1 MRRPR
6 LKTYLFV
13 SLTLVTAGPLMTLGA
28 VQVARW
34 RSAAQRDADREL
46 TLAAQALARAIG
58 QSVDANVRAL
68 ETSAGELEVHPSTD
82 PKVLQQIVET
92 HRRRFTGLAVVNL
105 AGPDGRTIASDPIS
119 DPQHGSYLGRD
130 YSDRAYYRAMLRTG
144 RTGISEVEIG
154 KVSGVP
160 AIHAKTPIHATAGST
175 TGAIAGSMGF
185 ALALEHLQTL
195 TADVTSNFVDLEA
208 QVVDHRSR
216 LIIESDPRGRPPL
229 RDLTTLAIY
238 RAPPASGV
246 VLSDAVDEHGVA
258 VRAAVTRVT
267 EQALDWTVAVTRSR
281 ESIARGAD
289 RARVMV
295 LVALAT
301 ALVAGLLLAFGLAS
315 WFARPI
321 IDLEAYATKVRA
333 GARSP
338 APPATARTTREV
350 AGLIGAVEFM
360 VRDLQARNEELEALR
375 DSLEERIRTRT
386 HELARRTREMRLVLD
401 NLAEGVFIMDRQGV
415 IGSEH
420 SRQLEVW
427 FGPSHPGDT
436 FHRYIGRSAP
446 SFSLHGEIGWEQVM
460 DDTLG
465 LEVALGQLPARLE
478 VAGRH
483 YALSYRAIGDGGNGA
498 SDDLQ
503 FLVVITDVT
512 SDIERERM
520 LVERKE
526 GLTLIE
532 YMLSDRAGLITFIEE
547 ASAIVARALA
557 GDSGGETLRRDL
569 HTLKGASLSFGIETV
584 GGLCHQLETAMAD
597 GDPSWRDGLL
607 KLGERWGRVAGIVD
621 RLLGTRRDFVE
632 MSPDQFEEL
641 ERAGRDGASRDELL
655 GLIRALRLD
664 PIERRLQRLARQADE
679 IAGRLEKQVI
689 VEVRHDDARV
699 DARRWAPFWAAFVHA
714 LRNAIDHGIEKPDER
729 VARGKPAAGYISL
742 RARREGSGVVVEL
755 EDDGRGIDWEAIR
768 RAAAARGVAIGAHDD
783 PNELLFA
790 DGVSTAAQVTQLSGR
805 GVGLGAL
812 RAVVRAMGGTIQV
825 QTTQGAG
832 TRLTVRVP
840 SP

>member
-1 MRRPR
+1 
-6 LKTYLFV
+6 
-13 SLTLVTAGPLMTLGA
+13 
-28 VQVARW
+28 
-34 RSAAQRDADREL
+34 
-46 TLAAQALARAIG
+46 
-58 QSVDANVRAL
+58 
-68 ETSAGELEVHPSTD
+68 
-82 PKVLQQIVET
+82 
-92 HRRRFTGLAVVNL
+92 
-105 AGPDGRTIASDPIS
+105 
-119 DPQHGSYLGRD
+119 
-130 YSDRAYYRAMLRTG
+130 MLRLG

-160 AIHAKTPIHATAGST
+160 SIHAKTAIHATAGPNP
-175 TGAIAGSMGF
+175 GAIVGSMGF
-185 ALALEHLQTL
+185 ALALDHLQAL
-195 TADVTSNFVDLEA
+195 TVDVTSDFVDLEA
-208 QVVDHRSR
+208 QVVDLRSR

-229 RDLTTLAIY
+229 RDLSTLAIY

-246 VLSDAVDEHGVA
+246 ALRDAVDEHGVA
-258 VRAAVTRVT
+258 VRAAVARVT
-267 EQALDWTVAVTRSR
+267 EQSLDWTVAVTRSHA
-281 ESIARGAD
+281 SIARGAD
-289 RARVMV
+289 HARVTV
-295 LVALAT
+295 LFALAA
-301 ALVAGLLLAFGLAS
+301 ALLAGLLLAFGLAS

-321 IDLEAYATKVRA
+321 IDLEDYATKVRA

-386 HELARRTREMRLVLD
+386 GELARRTREMRLVLD

-427 FGPSHPGDT
+427 FGPTELGDT
-436 FHRYIGRSAP
+436 FHRYIGRRAP
-446 SFSLHGEIGWEQVM
+446 AFAQHGEIGWEQVM
-460 DDTLG
+460 DDALG
-465 LEVALGQLPARLE
+465 LDVALGQLPERVE
-478 VAGRH
+478 VGARH
-483 YALSYRAIGDGGNGA
+483 YALSYRAIGDAGNGAGASAADAAA

-503 FLVVITDVT
+503 FLVVVTDVT

-520 LVERKE
+520 LIERKE

-532 YMLSDRAGLITFIEE
+532 YMLSDRAGMITFVDE

-557 GDSGGETLRRDL
+557 VDAGGETLRRDL

-584 GGLCHQLETAMAD
+584 GALCHQLETAMAD
-597 GDPSWRDGLL
+597 GDPSWREGLA
-607 KLGERWGRVAGIVD
+607 KLGERWGRIAGIVD
-621 RLLGTRRDFVE
+621 RLLGRRRHFVE
-632 MSPDQFEEL
+632 MSPEQYEEI
-641 ERAGRDGASRDELL
+641 ERAGRDGASRDQLL

-679 IAGRLEKQVI
+679 IAARLEKQVV
-689 VEVRHDDARV
+689 VEIRHDDARV

-729 VARGKPAAGYISL
+729 VARGKAPAGYLSL
-742 RARREGSGVVVEL
+742 RAPGAKGGAVVVEL
-755 EDDGRGIDWEAIR
+755 EDDGRGLDWQAIR
-768 RAAAARGVAIGAHDD
+768 RAAAARGVEIGANDD

-790 DGVSTAAQVTQLSGR
+790 DGVSTAAKVTQLSGR

-812 RAVVRAMGGTIQV
+812 RAVVRTMGGTIEMQS
-825 QTTQGAG
+825 TPGAG
-832 TRLTVRVP
+832 TRLTVRIP
-840 SP
+840 SPS